1 MYSNLSP
8 EEQAEIL
15 EQTKKRIRNIL
26 YFGIA
31 MLVILP
37 FLVRKNHRFYV
48 IDQGELVPVEF

>member
-15 EQTKKRIRNIL
+15 EQTKKRIRNVL